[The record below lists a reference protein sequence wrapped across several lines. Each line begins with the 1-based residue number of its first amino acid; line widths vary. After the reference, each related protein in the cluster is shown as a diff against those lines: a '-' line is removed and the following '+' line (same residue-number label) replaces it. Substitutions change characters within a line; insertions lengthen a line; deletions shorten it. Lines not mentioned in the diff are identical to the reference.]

1 MSEHQREFLEAT
13 EMMDRL
19 IDRMSDAGFAPESAF
34 AGALTMLAYRLFE
47 CSENI
52 DIAAELMTECI
63 NSAALK
69 AQLGEEGGH
78 FVFREAVVH

>member
-1 MSEHQREFLEAT
+1 MTEHQREFLKAT
-13 EMMDRL
+13 QMMDRL

-52 DIAAELMTECI
+52 DVAAELMTECI

-69 AQLGEEGGH
+69 AQLGGEGAQ
-78 FVFREAVVH
+78 FVFREATVH

>member
-13 EMMDRL
+13 QMMDRL

-47 CSENI
+47 CSETL
-52 DIAAELMTECI
+52 DVAAELMTECI

-69 AQLGEEGGH
+69 AQLGEEAGR
-78 FVFREAVVH
+78 FVFKEATVH